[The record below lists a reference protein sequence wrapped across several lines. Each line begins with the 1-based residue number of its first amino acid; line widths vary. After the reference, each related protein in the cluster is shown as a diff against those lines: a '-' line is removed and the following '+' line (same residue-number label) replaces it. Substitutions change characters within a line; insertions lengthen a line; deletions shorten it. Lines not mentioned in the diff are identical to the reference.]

1 MKKLTREDLTDILY
15 GCAVLGTGGGGS
27 LDEGLAM
34 IDEALA
40 AGREFTLADFSEM
53 DPEAIVGTPYA
64 CGAISPLTEEEIR
77 KYARLKPTEESF
89 YILCM
94 RQLESFLGRE
104 LGAVISTELGGG
116 NTATALY
123 VGAMT
128 GRPVM
133 DGDPAGRSVPALQH
147 STYFLGGVP
156 MCPMSVMN
164 RFGEGAVFTHVFDDE
179 RGEDMVRALAVV
191 SQNHIAVMDHVNT
204 AEVIGRNVIRGAISH
219 AGKIGRAFR
228 EAKAAGGDFV
238 AAVTEAGGGKMM
250 FRGAVTESG
259 YETRDGYTYGD
270 TVIAGEGEYAG
281 HELHI
286 GTRTR
291 ISSAGSTASSSSP
304 CPTSSASSTWTSGC
318 RSSTPTPAWASASP
332 SPPSPPRRSGRP
344 SAGSRSSAPAAS
356 ATTRTT
362 GPTAEEEIWTTGF
375 LPRCAPSSP

>member
-204 AEVIGRNVIRGAISH
+204 AEVIGKNVIRGAISH

-250 FRGAVTESG
+250 FRGTVTESG

-286 GTRTR
+286 WYQNENI
-291 ISSAGSTASSSSP
+291 ISWLDGEFFVTVPDLICVFDLDEQMPQLNPYARVGEHVAVTALP
-304 CPTSSASSTWTSGC
+304 
-318 RSSTPTPAWASASP
+318 
-332 SPPSPPRRSGRP
+332 
-344 SAGSRSSAPAAS
+344 APA
-356 ATTRTT
+356 
-362 GPTAEEEIWTTGF
+362 EWTTERGLEVF
-375 LPRCAPSSP
+375 GPRSFGYDTDYRPYC

>member
-53 DPEAIVGTPYA
+53 DPDAIVGTPYA

-77 KYARLKPTEESF
+77 KYARLTPTEESF

-94 RQLESFLGRE
+94 RQLENFLGRE
-104 LGAVISTELGGG
+104 VGAVISTELGGG

-164 RFGEGAVFTHVFDDE
+164 RFGEGAVFTNVFDDE

-204 AEVIGRNVIRGAISH
+204 AEVIGKNVIRGAISH

-286 GTRTR
+286 WYQNENI
-291 ISSAGSTASSSSP
+291 ISWLDGEFFVTVPDLICVFDLDKQMPQLNPYARVGEHVAVTALP
-304 CPTSSASSTWTSGC
+304 
-318 RSSTPTPAWASASP
+318 
-332 SPPSPPRRSGRP
+332 
-344 SAGSRSSAPAAS
+344 APA
-356 ATTRTT
+356 
-362 GPTAEEEIWTTGF
+362 EWTTERGLEVF
-375 LPRCAPSSP
+375 GPRSFGYDTDYRPYC